1 MEGRGSD
8 GGGGNGGAGP
18 SLSTVGAHRLGVGGR
33 RRPYALAIRRWGWCV
48 GGRSLLF
55 VGAGRFSSAL
65 GSRL

>member
-8 GGGGNGGAGP
+8 GGGGN
-18 SLSTVGAHRLGVGGR
+18 
-33 RRPYALAIRRWGWCV
+33 GWCV